1 MEKPSLITPVLPS
14 VPFTILEAK
23 AAGLQHPQ
31 LWRRKDIDPVSRG
44 LYRPTQWNF
53 DLPSAARSLSA
64 VTPGA
69 WISHVTAARLHGLF
83 LPPWLADSNELHLSK
98 PRKLPSVRRK
108 GIVGHTVA
116 VFDGDVEEVNGTR
129 ISTRSRTWFDLAAL
143 LPLYD
148 LVCIGDQLIRRPR
161 PEFEGRTDPYTTLE
175 ELSAMID
182 RHRNRQGVV
191 RARQALDLMRVGSDS
206 AQESRLRLAMLDAG
220 LPEPEL
226 QVKLRISDPFSPA
239 SDLGFRARRLAIQY
253 DGGHHLEEEQV
264 LSDMRRDKAFRSAG
278 WTVLVFGKEDA
289 GENFVSAVR
298 QIKRALRRAWLDP
311 SVESGFASG
320 T

>member
-14 VPFTILEAK
+14 VPFTIHEAK
-23 AAGLQHPQ
+23 AAGLQQPQ

-44 LYRPTQWNF
+44 LYRPAEWTF
-53 DLPSAARSLSA
+53 DLSSAARALSS

-116 VFDGDVEEVNGTR
+116 VFDGDVEEVDGTR
-129 ISTRSRTWFDLAAL
+129 ISTRSRTWLDLAAV

-148 LVCIGDQLIRRPR
+148 LVCIGDQLIRKPR
-161 PEFEGRTDPYTTLE
+161 PAFEGRTDPYTTLE
-175 ELSAMID
+175 KLRAMID

-191 RARQALDLMRVGSDS
+191 RARLALDLMRVGSDS

-226 QVKLRISDPFSPA
+226 QVRLRISDPLSPTA
-239 SDLGFRARRLAIQY
+239 DLGFRARRLAIQY

-289 GENFVSAVR
+289 GEDFVSAVR

-311 SVESGFASG
+311 SVISGFANG